1 MDKIAV
7 NAFIHGGALSD
18 PIELNPNYEDIFELI
33 KIIRK
38 VWKKKSFNL
47 FYFVILISG
56 VLYTNVCFSQN
67 TPTTWQDRLEALKN
81 SFNEENMCDVSF
93 LKLLGYTYK
102 GIIGSQTVK
111 SDIIDSLLSYNAPAI
126 LHLPPIVMR
135 DTVSRG
141 DSCVIRERVL
151 PKFEI
156 ISIRKR
162 LEIAESIGEKSLLTS
177 LRQQLNNLIHLD
189 YEYLELEWSY
199 KNKHFKSLCVVSNEH
214 GGFIYD
220 PIGSNILEY
229 TTTTTNTVERL
240 NSKENLH

>member
-1 MDKIAV
+1 M
-7 NAFIHGGALSD
+7 
-18 PIELNPNYEDIFELI
+18 E
-33 KIIRK
+33 
-38 VWKKKSFNL
+38 KKSFNL

-81 SFNEENMCDVSF
+81 SFNEENRGDVSF

-199 KNKHFKSLCVVSNEH
+199 KNKHFKSLCIVSNEH

-229 TTTTTNTVERL
+229 TTTTTTNTVERL

>member
-1 MDKIAV
+1 M
-7 NAFIHGGALSD
+7 
-18 PIELNPNYEDIFELI
+18 E
-33 KIIRK
+33 
-38 VWKKKSFNL
+38 KKSFNL

-81 SFNEENMCDVSF
+81 SFNEENRGDVSF

-156 ISIRKR
+156 ISIRKL

>member
-1 MDKIAV
+1 M
-7 NAFIHGGALSD
+7 
-18 PIELNPNYEDIFELI
+18 E
-33 KIIRK
+33 
-38 VWKKKSFNL
+38 KKSFNL

-81 SFNEENMCDVSF
+81 SFNEENRGDVSF

-151 PKFEI
+151 P
-156 ISIRKR
+156 
-162 LEIAESIGEKSLLTS
+162 IGEKSLLTS

>member
-1 MDKIAV
+1 M
-7 NAFIHGGALSD
+7 
-18 PIELNPNYEDIFELI
+18 E
-33 KIIRK
+33 
-38 VWKKKSFNL
+38 KKSFNL

-81 SFNEENMCDVSF
+81 SFNEENRGDVSF

-111 SDIIDSLLSYNAPAI
+111 SDIIDSLLSY
-126 LHLPPIVMR
+126 IVMR
-135 DTVSRG
+135 DTVSKG

-177 LRQQLNNLIHLD
+177 LRQQLDNLIHLD
-189 YEYLELEWSY
+189 YGYLELEWSY

-229 TTTTTNTVERL
+229 TTTTTTNTVERL

>member
-1 MDKIAV
+1 M
-7 NAFIHGGALSD
+7 
-18 PIELNPNYEDIFELI
+18 E
-33 KIIRK
+33 
-38 VWKKKSFNL
+38 KKSFNL

-81 SFNEENMCDVSF
+81 SFNEENRGDVSF

-177 LRQQLNNLIHLD
+177 LRQQLNNLIHL
-189 YEYLELEWSY
+189 
-199 KNKHFKSLCVVSNEH
+199 N
-214 GGFIYD
+214 
-220 PIGSNILEY
+220 
-229 TTTTTNTVERL
+229 L
-240 NSKENLH
+240 NVLQY

>member
-1 MDKIAV
+1 M
-7 NAFIHGGALSD
+7 
-18 PIELNPNYEDIFELI
+18 E
-33 KIIRK
+33 
-38 VWKKKSFNL
+38 KKSFNL

-81 SFNEENMCDVSF
+81 SFNEENRGDVSF
-93 LKLLGYTYK
+93 
-102 GIIGSQTVK
+102 VK

-162 LEIAESIGEKSLLTS
+162 LEIAEYIGEKSLLTS

>member
-1 MDKIAV
+1 M
-7 NAFIHGGALSD
+7 
-18 PIELNPNYEDIFELI
+18 E
-33 KIIRK
+33 
-38 VWKKKSFNL
+38 KKSFNL

-81 SFNEENMCDVSF
+81 SFNEENRGD
-93 LKLLGYTYK
+93 K

-141 DSCVIRERVL
+141 DSCVIRERML

-177 LRQQLNNLIHLD
+177 LRQQLNNLIH

-199 KNKHFKSLCVVSNEH
+199 KNKHFKSLCIVSNEH

-220 PIGSNILEY
+220 PIGSNILDY
-229 TTTTTNTVERL
+229 TTTTTTNTVERL

>member
-1 MDKIAV
+1 M
-7 NAFIHGGALSD
+7 
-18 PIELNPNYEDIFELI
+18 E
-33 KIIRK
+33 
-38 VWKKKSFNL
+38 KKSFNL

-81 SFNEENMCDVSF
+81 SFNEENRGDVSF

-214 GGFIYD
+214 GGF
-220 PIGSNILEY
+220 
-229 TTTTTNTVERL
+229 T
-240 NSKENLH
+240 